1 MLYMYTLFTNTV
13 HKHMRLINVCKVV
26 NFALYLLIS
35 IYAFIPDK
43 CSYYKLIFN
52 ILLVPQIQLTRIS

>member
-26 NFALYLLIS
+26 NFALYILTS
-35 IYAFIPDK
+35 IYSFIPDK
-43 CSYYKLIFN
+43 CSYYTINF
-52 ILLVPQIQLTRIS
+52 QYFTRTPNTVNKN